1 MIPAGAVL
9 SIQRI
14 PLARLMVVEMPDPAL
29 CFPEKFQIYLDLL
42 RTHPNAD
49 VDPLIVAPSQKYVGM
64 YAIYNGKHRYCA
76 SIMAGRAD
84 MLCVVVEEGEN
95 Q

>member
-1 MIPAGAVL
+1 MIPASATL
-9 SIQRI
+9 SIHRI
-14 PLARLMVVEMPDPAL
+14 PISRLMVVETPDPAL
-29 CFPEKFQIYLDLL
+29 CFPAKFQIYLDLL
-42 RTHPNAD
+42 RNHPDAD
-49 VDPLIVAPSQKYVGM
+49 VDPLIVAPSQAYIRM

-84 MLCVVVEEGEN
+84 VLCVVVEEGEN